1 MFNAYHQNLGAST
14 WDTREIGAEHPARV
28 RNVPIAAEQYFPSSN
43 CSGGKRGL
51 IQIAAHGNR
60 DVQHIQVGD
69 AE

>member
-1 MFNAYHQNLGAST
+1 MFDAYHQNHGAST
-14 WDTREIGAEHPARV
+14 QDIRETGAEHPARV
-28 RNVPIAAEQYFPSSN
+28 RNVPIVAEQYFPSSG

-60 DVQHIQVGD
+60 DVQPIQFGN